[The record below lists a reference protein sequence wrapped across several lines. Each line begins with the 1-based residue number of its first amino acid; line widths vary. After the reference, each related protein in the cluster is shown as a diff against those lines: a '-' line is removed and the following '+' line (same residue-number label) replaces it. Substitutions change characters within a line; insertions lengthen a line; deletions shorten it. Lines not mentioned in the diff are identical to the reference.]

1 MPDTF
6 DSSTVAN
13 ASAKLPPLT
22 AALRKTWDD
31 AGPVTSRLDAV
42 AYPPAMRKV
51 LDAVNSLEKR
61 VLALEGTPFI
71 PS

>member
-1 MPDTF
+1 VPDTF

-31 AGPVTSRLDAV
+31 AGPSSARLEAIASV
-42 AYPPAMRKV
+42 PQMRKV